1 MKSVLTEST
10 VEQGTIEWL
19 VELDCTSLYASDY
32 DNSERQTYANIV
44 LINRLRS
51 ALATINDKIPSDAI
65 ENAIKKVTRT
75 DTPSRFENDGWFH
88 KFLSGEIL
96 AKEAEKLV
104 EAVA

>member
-32 DNSERQTYANIV
+32 ENSEWQTYANIV
-44 LINRLRS
+44 LINRFRS
-51 ALATINDKIPSDAI
+51 ALAIMYDKIPSDAI
-65 ENAIKKVTRT
+65 EDAIKKVTRT
-75 DTPSRFENDGWFH
+75 DTPSRFENNRRFH
-88 KFLSGEIL
+88 KLLSGEIR
-96 AKEAEKLV
+96 AKEAERLV